1 MLGSSSLPALR
12 RVKPPAAAMPRN
24 IEIKARIDGIEALL
38 PHARTLADGEPELI
52 EQDDSF
58 FHVAHGRL
66 KLRQFADGSAELIHY
81 HRGDGIE
88 ARPSDYVRVPVADAA
103 ALREA
108 LARGCGLHGRVRK
121 RRWLLRLG
129 QTRLHLDRVE
139 GLGDFV
145 ELEVV
150 LRKGQSDDEG
160 CAIADG
166 WMQRLGLQHAPRLG
180 GAYVDQLDA
189 GSTAAC
195 AASASSSAAA
205 N

>member
-1 MLGSSSLPALR
+1 
-12 RVKPPAAAMPRN
+12 MPRN
-24 IEIKARIDGIEALL
+24 IEIKARIERIEALL
-38 PHARTLADGEPELI
+38 SHARTLADGEPELI
-52 EQDDSF
+52 AQDDSF

-81 HRGDGIE
+81 HRGDGPE

-108 LARGCGLHGRVRK
+108 LARACGLRGRVRK

-150 LRKGQSDDEG
+150 LRGGQSDDEG
-160 CAIADG
+160 RAIADG

-189 GSTAAC
+189 GSTAPC
-195 AASASSSAAA
+195 SASASSSAAA